1 MECERKFAIDL
12 NACELPFALQA
23 LIISA
28 VRSKI
33 LLHLFSN
40 SISQRI
46 SYSYTFPTFKKAPP
60 YLLVVNHEKNAIFAR
75 LLQHIAVSAFLQDAL
90 LEQCSNHRRNEPCR
104 A

>member
-1 MECERKFAIDL
+1 MLANFRSHSKRLLCQQSGAKFCSIYL
-12 NACELPFALQA
+12 ELYL
-23 LIISA
+23 SA
-28 VRSKI
+28 NIV
-33 LLHLFSN
+33 FN
-40 SISQRI
+40 
-46 SYSYTFPTFKKAPP
+46 TFPTFKKVLP